1 MTNQD
6 RVQVACVA
14 LAAVVAGLFFA
25 PVFGIVPLL
34 VPIAAVVVPAL
45 VVVELCSRQGKLA
58 AWRPLLVALAG
69 LLGVTE
75 SLLFPTT
82 VAGLPTGDTLA
93 ALRSGVTESWQ
104 LTLQSTWPA
113 RPDPE
118 LMLLVPLLVLLA
130 TVLGVE
136 LLLLLRKPLP
146 ALLPS
151 FAVVVV
157 SQLYLALS
165 GLAAVAGAVAYAA
178 VTGALIASGR
188 TGPVSGRRALVL
200 PALVLG
206 VVAAIVT
213 GLLLPA
219 PPPGYSLKQ
228 GQAAQV
234 NARVTNPLGEI
245 SYRLGHPDTPVF
257 TVAGD
262 RAERWPIVVLQAFD
276 GVNWTPGGSYRRL
289 GTELAPGPAVAV
301 PVHRRDARITMRGL
315 DGRWL
320 PSQSWPAAVTGVDP
334 LVEETQGTLLVQR
347 PMPAAEYS
355 LGWWEPQVGIANLG
369 SAAVNPYAEG
379 GTGSVG
385 TPPEGVPELVANA
398 LRGMRPS
405 FQSALQLERFFKVN
419 YRLATGTD
427 VPGGHGWPQLRRFL
441 LDTKVGTSE
450 QFAAAYVALARMTGI
465 PARLVVGYRTPPGS
479 GGEYVVRNGDVLA
492 WPEVAVAGVGWVPMD
507 PYGSETRGEGNG
519 AGLTA
524 AVARAR
530 DQLPPVEELRDPP
543 VAAPNGNAN
552 AANDSTTQ
560 IPWELLLAVLAAA
573 ALGWLTGIPLAKRV
587 RAWRRR
593 RRPGSGAVLGAW
605 HEARDRMREHGAPFS
620 EGMTPR
626 DLAAAA
632 PAADLESTVEGLR
645 LLASAMDQALWSGAE
660 TTGEVRDRAWHAAAL
675 VRRRLT
681 SRGLRARIRAALNP
695 STLIRTRTPG
705 SSRPPSSTWPR
716 WISSCRSRSAPP
728 RWR

>member
-6 RVQVACVA
+6 RVQVACLA

-25 PVFGIVPLL
+25 PVFGILPLL
-34 VPIAAVVVPAL
+34 VPIAAVVVPAF
-45 VVVELCSRQGKLA
+45 VVVELCSRHRKLA
-58 AWRPLLVALAG
+58 VWRPLLVALVG
-69 LLGVTE
+69 LVGVTE

-82 VAGLPTGDTLA
+82 VAGLPTGDTIA

-113 RPDPE
+113 RPDPA
-118 LMLLVPLLVLLA
+118 LMLFVPLLVLLA

-165 GLAAVAGAVAYAA
+165 GLAAVAGALAYAA
-178 VTGALIASGR
+178 VSGALIASGR
-188 TGPVSGRRALVL
+188 ADPMSGRKGLVL

-206 VVAAIVT
+206 VVAAITV

-228 GQAAQV
+228 DQAAQV
-234 NARVTNPLGEI
+234 NARVTSPLGEI
-245 SYRLGHPDTPVF
+245 SYRLGHPGDPVF
-257 TVAGD
+257 TVTGD
-262 RAERWPIVVLQAFD
+262 RAERWPVVVLQAFD

-289 GTELAPGPAVAV
+289 GTELAPGPVVAV
-301 PVHRRDARITMRGL
+301 PVHRRDAKITMRGL

-320 PSQSWPAAVTGVDP
+320 PSQAWPAAVTGVDP

-347 PMPAAEYS
+347 PMAAAEYS
-355 LGWWEPQVGIANLG
+355 LGWWEPEVGVANLAG
-369 SAAVNPYAEG
+369 AAVNPYAEG
-379 GTGSVG
+379 GSGGVG
-385 TPPEGVPELVANA
+385 TPPEGVRELVANA

-405 FQSALQLERFFKVN
+405 FQSALQLERFFKEN

-441 LDTKVGTSE
+441 FDTKVGTSE

-465 PARLVVGYRTPPGS
+465 PARLVVGYRTPAGS

-507 PYGSETRGEGNG
+507 PFGSESKGEGNG
-519 AGLTA
+519 AGLAA

-543 VAAPNGNAN
+543 VAAPDGDAG
-552 AANDSTTQ
+552 AANDSATR
-560 IPWELLLAVLAAA
+560 IPWGLLLAVLAAA
-573 ALGWLTGIPLAKRV
+573 VVGWLAGIPLAKRV

-605 HEARDRMREHGAPFS
+605 QEVRDRMREHGVPFS

-626 DLAAAA
+626 DLAAVA
-632 PAADLESTVEGLR
+632 PAAGLQSTVEGL
-645 LLASAMDQALWSGAE
+645 LLLGSTVDQALWSGAE
-660 TTGEVRDRAWHAAAL
+660 TTGEVRDRAWHAAGL
-675 VRRRLT
+675 VRQRLAR
-681 SRGLRARIRAALNP
+681 RGLRARIRAAVDP
-695 STLIRTRTPG
+695 STLIRPRTPG
-705 SSRPPSSTWPR
+705 SSRSPSSTWSR
-716 WISSCRSRSAPP
+716 WTRRPVGRQNSVHMR
-728 RWR
+728 